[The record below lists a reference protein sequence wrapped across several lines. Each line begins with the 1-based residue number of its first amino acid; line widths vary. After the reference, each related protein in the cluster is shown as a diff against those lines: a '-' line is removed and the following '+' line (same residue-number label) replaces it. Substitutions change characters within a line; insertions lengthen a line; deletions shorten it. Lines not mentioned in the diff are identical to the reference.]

1 MEYQENPQ
9 TSVSLPLS
17 AQEAALL
24 QGFRQ
29 LDEQAQQD
37 VVDLALSSDGGG
49 DDEDIGDGGSLGSF
63 GGSFV
68 FAAVTHTFST
78 LPLFS

>member
-1 MEYQENPQ
+1 MEHQENPQ

-37 VVDLALSSDGGG
+37 VLRVVRAL
-49 DDEDIGDGGSLGSF
+49 LG
-63 GGSFV
+63 
-68 FAAVTHTFST
+68 
-78 LPLFS
+78 LPA